1 MLKILLILVIAYILF
16 EFVEHAVIP
25 LIWLI
30 TKKQRLSPTGESGMI
45 GLIAE
50 IKEWEGT
57 KGKVFVHGELWN
69 AESDASF
76 DPGDEAVIQAVE
88 RLVLTVK
95 RFDK

>member
-16 EFVEHAVIP
+16 EVVEHAVIP

>member
-1 MLKILLILVIAYILF
+1 MLKVLLILVVAYILF

-30 TKKQRLSPTGESGMI
+30 TKKNRQSPTGESGMI

-50 IKEWEGT
+50 VKEWEGK
-57 KGKVFVHGELWN
+57 KGKVFVHGELWK
-69 AESDASF
+69 AESDGSF
-76 DPGDEAVIQAVE
+76 NLGDEAIVQSVK

-95 RFDK
+95 PLEK

>member
-16 EFVEHAVIP
+16 EVVEHAVIP

-30 TKKQRLSPTGESGMI
+30 TKKQRLSPTGKSGMI

>member
-16 EFVEHAVIP
+16 EVVEHTVIP

-69 AESDASF
+69 AESETSF

-95 RFDK
+95 RLDK

>member
-16 EFVEHAVIP
+16 EVVEHTVIP

-57 KGKVFVHGELWN
+57 KGKVFVHGELWK
-69 AESDASF
+69 AESDATF
-76 DPGDEAVIQAVE
+76 EPGEEAIVLSVK
-88 RLVLTVK
+88 RLVLTVRPLEK
-95 RFDK
+95 

>member
-16 EFVEHAVIP
+16 EVVEHTVIP

-30 TKKQRLSPTGESGMI
+30 TKKQRLSPTGKSGMI

-57 KGKVFVHGELWN
+57 KGKVFVHGELWK
-69 AESDASF
+69 AESDATF
-76 DPGDEAVIQAVE
+76 EPGEEAIVLSVK
-88 RLVLTVK
+88 RLVLTVRPLEK
-95 RFDK
+95 

>member
-1 MLKILLILVIAYILF
+1 MLKILLILVIAYLLF

-50 IKEWEGT
+50 VKEWEGT
-57 KGKVFVHGELWN
+57 KGKVFVHGELWK
-69 AESDASF
+69 AESDATF
-76 DPGDEAVIQAVE
+76 EPGDEAVIQAVKS
-88 RLVLTVK
+88 LVLTVK
-95 RFDK
+95 RFD

>member
-1 MLKILLILVIAYILF
+1 MLKVLLILVVAYILF

-30 TKKQRLSPTGESGMI
+30 TKKNRQSPTGESGMI

-50 IKEWEGT
+50 VKEWEGK
-57 KGKVFVHGELWN
+57 KGKVFVHGELWK
-69 AESDASF
+69 AESDDSF
-76 DPGDEAVIQAVE
+76 EPGDDTVIHLIK

-95 RFDK
+95 RLDK

>member
-16 EFVEHAVIP
+16 EVVEHAVIP

-95 RFDK
+95 RLDK

>member
-16 EFVEHAVIP
+16 EVVEHAVIP

-30 TKKQRLSPTGESGMI
+30 TKKQRLSPTGKSGMI

-57 KGKVFVHGELWN
+57 KGKVFVHGELWK
-69 AESDASF
+69 AESDATF
-76 DPGDEAVIQAVE
+76 EPGEEAIVLSVK
-88 RLVLTVK
+88 RLVLTVRPLEK
-95 RFDK
+95 

>member
-1 MLKILLILVIAYILF
+1 MLKILLILVIAYLLF
-16 EFVEHAVIP
+16 ELVEHAVIP

-30 TKKQRLSPTGESGMI
+30 TKKQRSSPAGESGMI

-69 AESDASF
+69 AQSDVSF
-76 DPGDEAVIQAVE
+76 NPGDEAVIQAVE

-95 RFDK
+95 RLDK